1 MFPGGALLPDEQEM
15 KHRQGNAG
23 VAALGRRFQV
33 QVGNAGHRASAPVT
47 GMASRFPPQSIIAI
61 VEWASECG
69 ECEE

>member
-15 KHRQGNAG
+15 KHRQGKAG

-47 GMASRFPPQSIIAI
+47 GMASRFPPQS
-61 VEWASECG
+61 SNRRMG
-69 ECEE
+69 Q